1 MSVYSKHFAY
11 SLMGFFLLV
20 AACLCLFLLFLA
32 VSNLSILLFWW
43 QFKQFI
49 YSCNWYWTPSLL
61 LLFCFLLSVY
71 SKQFVYSLLFF
82 FCLLQLANP
91 LAYFFL
97 LFLACQSYCFCW
109 QYKQFNYS
117 FNWYWT
123 PSLLFFFVF
132 YCLFILNNLFTA
144 YCFSFVCC
152 SLFMPLPIVFVVFNL
167 LILLFLMTI

>member
-20 AACLCLFLLFLA
+20 AACLCLFLLFIA
-32 VSNLSILLFWW
+32 VSNLSILLFCW

-49 YSCNWYWTPSLL
+49 YSFNWYWTPSLL

-82 FCLLQLANP
+82 FCLLQLANA
-91 LAYFFL
+91 LVYCFL

-123 PSLLFFFVF
+123 PSLLLFFCFLLSVYSKQFVYSLLFFF
-132 YCLFILNNLFTA
+132 CLLQLVYA
-144 YCFSFVCC
+144 SSYCFCC
-152 SLFMPLPIVFVVFNL
+152 F
-167 LILLFLMTI
+167 

>member
-82 FCLLQLANP
+82 FCLLQLANA
-91 LAYFFL
+91 LVYCFL

-109 QYKQFNYS
+109 QYKRFNYS

-123 PSLLFFFVF
+123 PSLLLFFCFLLSVYSKQFVYSLLFFF
-132 YCLFILNNLFTA
+132 CLLQLVYTSS
-144 YCFSFVCC
+144 YCFCC
-152 SLFMPLPIVFVVFNL
+152 F
-167 LILLFLMTI
+167 